1 VRKDGKK
8 QRVKNLSTHEDGC
21 GDRQG
26 SHSFERFSTSHLLSS
41 HPPSISYCPLSCLA
55 GFLKKLH
62 QVHRLSILSHLPP
75 SQENRSVSKPT
86 TTKIF
91 STRHINT
98 YTFFGIN
105 LWSFQQIPSS
115 NYFIKKLRKGTASRL
130 MNIDTAMGG
139 QKAKMMSNFRPSESH
154 SEKSKEIQ

>member
-1 VRKDGKK
+1 
-8 QRVKNLSTHEDGC
+8 
-21 GDRQG
+21 
-26 SHSFERFSTSHLLSS
+26 
-41 HPPSISYCPLSCLA
+41 
-55 GFLKKLH
+55 
-62 QVHRLSILSHLPP
+62 
-75 SQENRSVSKPT
+75 VSKPT

-91 STRHINT
+91 STRRINT
-98 YTFFGIN
+98 YTFFRIN

-115 NYFIKKLRKGTASRL
+115 NQFIKKLTKGTASRL